1 MKRLRKVVLL
11 IGACFLPWLCRGA
24 ETAHARLFCL
34 SVQFQQGDDPNSLF
48 QGTLDLSSVDPMSL
62 INGELFPVP
71 GNYSHE
77 SYFLYQDNAGD
88 LFEGT
93 LSLNVPA
100 GVDANTNGF
109 NDFFE
114 SSQAIATTTS
124 GIYTVP
130 GSPTDTISA
139 DWSRAAGSPIGT
151 CVLHLHNI
159 GNFNHVFSILEY
171 TGPLSYTPGSN
182 TVSGN
187 ITVTN
192 TADATQMFFG
202 PIAFVK
208 SATNRFNALELQP
221 GGWTNAAMQ
230 TLTFTNA
237 DFQRRLSWPTNY
249 NGVVLFD
256 DGDPS
261 TSVPD
266 YQLWGFSIDDS
277 NDANHNGIPDFSDD
291 PLSALPRRPLLT
303 LTRGATNL
311 FLGISGDVGRMHQ
324 IQQTSSLTI
333 TNWQTIQSLTL
344 TNDPQ
349 QVLLPIPTNG
359 PAFWRVSAQ

>member
-1 MKRLRKVVLL
+1 MRKISGVLAA
-11 IGACFLPWLCRGA
+11 ICVCILPMMCRGA
-24 ETAHARLFCL
+24 ETNNARLFCL
-34 SVQFQQGDDPNSLF
+34 SVQFGQG
-48 QGTLDLSSVDPMSL
+48 LDNFGDTMDFSSVDPSTL
-62 INGELFPVP
+62 INGEMFPAL
-71 GNYSHE
+71 GTYSHQTF
-77 SYFLYQDNAGD
+77 FLFDD
-88 LFEGT
+88 GT
-93 LSLNVPA
+93 GMGFKGVLSLDTPA
-100 GVDANTNGF
+100 GVDANGNGF

-114 SSQAIATTTS
+114 SSQGVSAPTS
-124 GIYTVP
+124 GSYSVQGSAP
-130 GSPTDTISA
+130 GLVTA
-139 DWSRAAGSPIGT
+139 NWSRSAGSTSGT
-151 CVLHLHNI
+151 CSLHFDF
-159 GNFNHVFSILEY
+159 GDFDCPFSILEY

-187 ITVTN
+187 IAVTN
-192 TADATQMFFG
+192 TADATQQIFG

-230 TLTFTNA
+230 SLTFTNA

-261 TSVPD
+261 TPVPD
-266 YQLWGFSIDDS
+266 YQLWGLSIDDP
-277 NDANHNGIPDFSDD
+277 NDANKNGIPDFSDD

-311 FLGISGDVGRMHQ
+311 FLSISGDVGRTHQ

-333 TNWQTIQSLTL
+333 TNWQTVQTLTL

-349 QVLLPIPTNG
+349 IVALPIPAG
-359 PAFWRVSAQ
+359 GAAFWRVSAQ

>member
-1 MKRLRKVVLL
+1 MKKLWKVVLL
-11 IGACFLPWLCRGA
+11 IGVCFLPLLCRGA

-48 QGTLDLSSVDPMSL
+48 QATLDLSSVDPMSL

-71 GNYSHE
+71 GTYSHA
-77 SYFLYQDNAGD
+77 SYFLYQDNTGSF
-88 LFEGT
+88 FEGQ
-93 LSLNVPA
+93 LLLNTPS
-100 GVDANTNGF
+100 GMDANSNGF

-114 SSQAIATTTS
+114 SSQAVSATTT
-124 GIYTVP
+124 GTYTP
-130 GSPTDTISA
+130 LGSPSDTASA
-139 DWSRAAGSPIGT
+139 DWSRAAGSTVGT
-151 CVLHLHNI
+151 CVLHLNNV
-159 GNFNHVFSILEY
+159 GNFTCPISILEY

-221 GGWTNAAMQ
+221 GVWTNASAL

-249 NGVVLFD
+249 NGVILFD

-261 TSVPD
+261 TAVPD
-266 YQLWGFSIDDS
+266 YQLWGLSIDDP
-277 NDANHNGIPDFSDD
+277 NDANTNGIPDFSDD
-291 PLSALPRRPLLT
+291 PSSALPRRPLLT
-303 LTRGATNL
+303 LTSGATNL
-311 FLGISGDVGRMHQ
+311 FLSISGDVGRLHQ
-324 IQQTSSLTI
+324 IQQTSSLTS

-349 QVLLPIPTNG
+349 QVPLPIPTNG